1 MFSSK
6 VSANMKRNTID
17 PQLMRD
23 AAAQATALLRALAH
37 EDRLLLLCELSQGE
51 QSVSE
56 LEELMDLHQ
65 PSLSQQ
71 LGVLR
76 NEGLVNTR
84 RDGKRIYYAIE
95 SPAVLRVLKTLY
107 DIYCPKK

>member
-1 MFSSK
+1 
-6 VSANMKRNTID
+6 MKRNALD
-17 PQLMRD
+17 PQLMRE

-84 RDGKRIYYAIE
+84 RDGKRIYYSIE
-95 SPAVLRVLKTLY
+95 DAAVLRVLKTLY